1 VVAISITAYERF
13 LDQLAERIKREC
25 DATSRTSLLAK
36 FELICAEGR
45 KLHFAEELQIRGIRL
60 VKDH

>member
-1 VVAISITAYERF
+1 MVAISITAYKRF

-36 FELICAEGR
+36 FERMCTESR
-45 KLHFAEELQIRGIRL
+45 KLNFAEELQIRGVRL

>member
-1 VVAISITAYERF
+1 MVAISITGYERF
-13 LDQLAERIKREC
+13 LHQLAERIKREC

-36 FELICAEGR
+36 FEWMCTESR
-45 KLHFAEELQIRGIRL
+45 KLNFAEELQIRGIRL